1 MIYLYE
7 NYRSDA
13 ETKKCKD
20 RTVVTHT
27 LLNRKWRVC
36 RQVKSANPAG
46 DFLTLKH
53 SEFTS

>member
-13 ETKKCKD
+13 KIRKFKD

-36 RQVKSANPAG
+36 SQVKSANPAG